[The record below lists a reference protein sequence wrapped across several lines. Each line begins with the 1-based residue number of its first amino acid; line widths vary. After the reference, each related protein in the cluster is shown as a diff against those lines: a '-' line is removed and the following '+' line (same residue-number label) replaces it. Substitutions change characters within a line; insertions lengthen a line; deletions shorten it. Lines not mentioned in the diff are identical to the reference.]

1 MALAANALVTY
12 DTMKAELGLA
22 DDASQAVVERL
33 IGAMSTR
40 MEQAAERRFALQVA
54 SERHGVPP
62 GVMRVL
68 LDMAPVVAFADLEQY
83 GALTACDP
91 FIEDAAAGFLTSRS
105 GWPSTARSQPG
116 IVRDPDPNQVVAD
129 VTLRV
134 LGGWLTGPQYKAAG
148 AWSLGAKAFGALLR
162 TMEGQAWVVTVAGTT
177 AGSEPSWP
185 AGPTAGDTLT
195 DGSVTWTF
203 LGSAPTLPADLEQ
216 ACIDAVTMAWARRGQ
231 NLEVTSESLGNASYS
246 YATGAD
252 GGRLSLPASTTD
264 VLANYRRL
272 VMA

>member
-1 MALAANALVTY
+1 MQFGFRALV
-12 DTMKAELGLA
+12 GL
-22 DDASQAVVERL
+22 
-33 IGAMSTR
+33 
-40 MEQAAERRFALQVA
+40 
-54 SERHGVPP
+54 
-62 GVMRVL
+62 VL
-68 LDMAPVVAFADLEQY
+68 LACASFAQAQQVNIAGTAHGIPFASNCTAASGVNYAFSA
-83 GALTACDP
+83 GTTTVTFACNG
-91 FIEDAAAGFLTSRS
+91 IAYSCKA
-105 GWPSTARSQPG
+105 QPLP
-116 IVRDPDPNQVVAD
+116 DDPNQVVAD